1 MCVVKQISEWNTFI
15 VQSGLFTVKYTCF
28 SIFLNQNSSEEF
40 FLQNYCIICLLCDL
54 ILSLVGSLHRC
65 KADIE
70 ELKERLAESEMEQG
84 RLRGETLEVVLKLNK
99 TKENLHLSE
108 LEQFRLHQ
116 EKVALDQ
123 EKVALHQ
130 EKVAAEKFLESKIE
144 DLTQVCVQRV
154 YTKIAG
160 KVLLRSIGQVILAF
174 DGQFNWQVYKPAT
187 VDLIQHVWDFREAK
201 FLEIPDYRVISS
213 VIAKRTWGS
222 AVS

>member
-1 MCVVKQISEWNTFI
+1 MKMCVVKQISEWNTFI
-15 VQSGLFTVKYTCF
+15 VRSGLFTVKCSCF
-28 SIFLNQNSSEEF
+28 SIFLNQNKSEEF
-40 FLQNYCIICLLCDL
+40 LLQNYCIIRLLCVL

-84 RLRGETLEVVLKLNK
+84 RLKGETLEVVLKLNK

-116 EKVALDQ
+116 EKVALHQ
-123 EKVALHQ
+123 EKVALHK

-154 YTKIAG
+154 YTKIVG
-160 KVLLRSIGQVILAF
+160 KVLLLSIGQVMLAF
-174 DGQFNWQVYKPAT
+174 DEQFNWQVYKPAT
-187 VDLIQHVWDFREAK
+187 VDLN
-201 FLEIPDYRVISS
+201 
-213 VIAKRTWGS
+213 
-222 AVS
+222 

>member
-1 MCVVKQISEWNTFI
+1 MKMCVVKQISEWNTFI
-15 VQSGLFTVKYTCF
+15 VQSGLFTVKCSCF

-40 FLQNYCIICLLCDL
+40 LLQNYCIIRLLCVL
-54 ILSLVGSLHRC
+54 ISSLVGSLHRC

-84 RLRGETLEVVLKLNK
+84 RLKGETLEVVLKLNK

-108 LEQFRLHQ
+108 LEQFRLH
-116 EKVALDQ
+116 Q

-154 YTKIAG
+154 YTKIVG
-160 KVLLRSIGQVILAF
+160 IVLLLSIGQVMLAF
-174 DGQFNWQVYKPAT
+174 DEQFNWQVYKPAT
-187 VDLIQHVWDFREAK
+187 VDLN
-201 FLEIPDYRVISS
+201 
-213 VIAKRTWGS
+213 
-222 AVS
+222 

>member
-1 MCVVKQISEWNTFI
+1 MKQISEWNTFI
-15 VQSGLFTVKYTCF
+15 VQSGLFTVKSSFF
-28 SIFLNQNSSEEF
+28 SIFFNQNSSED
-40 FLQNYCIICLLCDL
+40 FLSQNYCIIRLLYVL

-65 KADIE
+65 KAEIE

-84 RLRGETLEVVLKLNK
+84 RLKGETLEVVLKLNK

-116 EKVALDQ
+116 EKVALHQ

-154 YTKIAG
+154 FTKIVG
-160 KVLLRSIGQVILAF
+160 KVLLRSIGQVMLAF

-187 VDLIQHVWDFREAK
+187 VDLN
-201 FLEIPDYRVISS
+201 
-213 VIAKRTWGS
+213 
-222 AVS
+222 